1 MNKTLGEI
9 HDELFE
15 IVQALHIAYMGD
27 DRNEINEA
35 EKAYANAQEIYGKET
50 VAIIQ
55 KYYNEEVIAKA

>member
-15 IVQALHIAYMGD
+15 IVQALHVAYMGD
-27 DRNEINEA
+27 DRSEINFA